1 MQLFFGVPVSMQE
14 ESFLSLAAISCF
26 FADSDDEGARTK
38 TKERRGR
45 AFMADSDESEDGG
58 LRLSRSA
65 GKRNRQ
71 RDKLPHDD
79 VSLSKTS
86 ADQGGRKRSFS
97 DVSANDHT
105 VKGKASRRST
115 SGAPA
120 PAEQKRKEKKDKK
133 RDKKK
138 ADKSK
143 RHKAGKVW
151 ALDNLPELPG
161 LEYIKANLYKYPLL
175 RLLPFRLAQSN
186 LKRQSQ
192 VQEAQAGASYGVR
205 VQRALLALPVP
216 VRSLNAHC
224 PVIYH
229 QPSARPPT
237 SGAQMECCHS
247 SSAEDP
253 CKCSGTSQNWWLSLL
268 QVDCQRPYRVRFSQ
282 VQEPTADEGKGC
294 SHRGGEDNEEGM
306 LFCLSTDTAAT
317 FVTPKRLTSL
327 ILRQGYGVIADAT
340 IKPRSLIIEYVGEVR
355 GNSAVL
361 VRLNAQLSADRK
373 FMC

>member
-1 MQLFFGVPVSMQE
+1 M
-14 ESFLSLAAISCF
+14 
-26 FADSDDEGARTK
+26 ADSDD
-38 TKERRGR
+38 
-45 AFMADSDESEDGG
+45 SEDGG

-120 PAEQKRKEKKDKK
+120 PAEQKRKEK

-175 RLLPFRLAQSN
+175 RLLPFRLASPTLN
-186 LKRQSQ
+186 VNRRCRKPKL
-192 VQEAQAGASYGVR
+192 E
-205 VQRALLALPVP
+205 RAMG
-216 VRSLNAHC
+216 C
-224 PVIYH
+224 
-229 QPSARPPT
+229 
-237 SGAQMECCHS
+237 ECK
-247 SSAEDP
+247 E
-253 CKCSGTSQNWWLSLL
+253 
-268 QVDCQRPYRVRFSQ
+268 R
-282 VQEPTADEGKGC
+282 
-294 SHRGGEDNEEGM
+294 
-306 LFCLSTDTAAT
+306 CLSCPCRYARSTLTA
-317 FVTPKRLTSL
+317 
-327 ILRQGYGVIADAT
+327 Q
-340 IKPRSLIIEYVGEVR
+340 
-355 GNSAVL
+355 
-361 VRLNAQLSADRK
+361 
-373 FMC
+373 